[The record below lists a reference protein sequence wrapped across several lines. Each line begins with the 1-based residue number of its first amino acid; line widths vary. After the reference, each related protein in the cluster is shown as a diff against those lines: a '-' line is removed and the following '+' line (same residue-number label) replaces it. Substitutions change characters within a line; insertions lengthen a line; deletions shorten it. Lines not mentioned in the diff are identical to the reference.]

1 MMGDTAKPKPREHR
15 CQWCPKLAR
24 SGSETSRSIGA
35 SGVRRL
41 AALGRRSS
49 ARSARGGSARPSSRD
64 CMPEAHEV
72 YRAKRKGNTDPQ
84 GFTGR

>member
-24 SGSETSRSIGA
+24 TGTTKQCPQCKGWFCPPE
-35 SGVRRL
+35 L
-41 AALGRRSS
+41 
-49 ARSARGGSARPSSRD
+49 RD
-64 CMPEAHEV
+64 CMEAHEV